1 MGRNCGCVVV
11 RVLVTGCAGFIGSW
25 VVEKLLGEGHEVIC
39 VDCFTRYYSVRLK
52 EFNVRGF
59 VSHPRFRLFRFDLS
73 SASMGELV
81 RLVSRVDCVIHE
93 AAQPGVRSSWGE
105 GFEEYVRHNVLATQ
119 RLLEACVRAGGV
131 GRFVYASSSSV
142 YGNPVSML
150 VSEDHPTRP
159 YSPYGVTKLAGEKL
173 CLAYH
178 DNYGLP
184 VVILRYFTVY
194 GPRQR
199 PDMAFHRF
207 IKSMLRGEKI
217 YVYGDGRQMR
227 DFTYVEDVVEATIA
241 ACESGDEVVGE
252 VINVG
257 SGSPVSIIDSIR
269 VIADIVGVEP
279 EIVFVERKKG
289 DVRATYADIG
299 KARKLLGWKPK
310 TKLREGLEKE
320 VEWLK
325 RLMEYKLV

>member
-1 MGRNCGCVVV
+1 MGG
-11 RVLVTGCAGFIGSW
+11 
-25 VVEKLLGEGHEVIC
+25 
-39 VDCFTRYYSVRLK
+39 
-52 EFNVRGF
+52 
-59 VSHPRFRLFRFDLS
+59 
-73 SASMGELV
+73 LV
-81 RLVSRVDCVIHE
+81 RFVSRVGRVVYE

-194 GPRQR
+194 GPRR
-199 PDMAFHRF
+199 KPNMAFRRF
-207 IKSMLRGEKI
+207 IKNL
-217 YVYGDGRQMR
+217 
-227 DFTYVEDVVEATIA
+227 
-241 ACESGDEVVGE
+241 C
-252 VINVG
+252 
-257 SGSPVSIIDSIR
+257 
-269 VIADIVGVEP
+269 
-279 EIVFVERKKG
+279 
-289 DVRATYADIG
+289 
-299 KARKLLGWKPK
+299 
-310 TKLREGLEKE
+310 
-320 VEWLK
+320 
-325 RLMEYKLV
+325 

>member
-1 MGRNCGCVVV
+1 M
-11 RVLVTGCAGFIGSW
+11 
-25 VVEKLLGEGHEVIC
+25 
-39 VDCFTRYYSVRLK
+39 
-52 EFNVRGF
+52 
-59 VSHPRFRLFRFDLS
+59 P
-73 SASMGELV
+73 
-81 RLVSRVDCVIHE
+81 
-93 AAQPGVRSSWGE
+93 
-105 GFEEYVRHNVLATQ
+105 
-119 RLLEACVRAGGV
+119 
-131 GRFVYASSSSV
+131 
-142 YGNPVSML
+142 

-325 RLMEYKLV
+325 QLMEYKLV